1 MTRHI
6 DTSTLRD
13 WLEQAR
19 PVTVLDIRNDE
30 DRGQW
35 AIPGSLHINAYE
47 ALRKG
52 EPGPLQHAI
61 LPPDRP
67 VVTVCS
73 AGRMSEKAAEFLTE
87 RGIDVL
93 SLSGGMKA
101 WSMAWNTAN
110 VPLADTKIRVIQIRR
125 TG

>member
-35 AIPGSLHINAYE
+35 AIPGSVHIDAYD

-67 VVTVCS
+67 LLTV
-73 AGRMSEKAAEFLTE
+73 
-87 RGIDVL
+87 
-93 SLSGGMKA
+93 SLRDLM
-101 WSMAWNTAN
+101 T
-110 VPLADTKIRVIQIRR
+110 VR
-125 TG
+125 